1 MRGSIILKG
10 IMAKETEKILVV
22 VTNRKAR
29 HDYHIEGTYEAGLVL
44 QGTEV
49 KSLRDSKANL
59 VDSYAGLRQGEAFLY
74 NLHISPYSHGN
85 IENHE
90 PRRTRKLLLH
100 KEEIRKLVGKL
111 KEKGYTL
118 VPLRIY
124 FSGNRAKVELGLGK
138 GKKLFDKRKALAEK
152 TAQRDVERAV
162 RERQKI

>member
-1 MRGSIILKG
+1 
-10 IMAKETEKILVV
+10 MAKDNEKLLVV

-90 PRRTRKLLLH
+90 PKRTRKLLLH

-138 GKKLFDKRKALAEK
+138 GKKLFDKRKAIAEK

-162 RERQKI
+162 RERQKR

>member
-1 MRGSIILKG
+1 MTKDS
-10 IMAKETEKILVV
+10 EKLLVV

-49 KSLRDSKANL
+49 KSLRASKANL
-59 VDSYAGLRQGEAFLY
+59 VDSYAGLRQGEVFLY

-138 GKKLFDKRKALAEK
+138 GKKLFDKRKAIAEK
-152 TAQRDVERAV
+152 TAQRDMERAV
-162 RERQKI
+162 RERQKR